1 MSIKIK
7 TDNISKFSRKIKEI
21 SFNNIQRNFLS
32 NSFAALEKIIDPKKK
47 DSFSSE
53 RIQTWTNTV
62 TERVL
67 HYLFEENKK

>member
-1 MSIKIK
+1 MITDKDHIRGLLINELQGNLKI
-7 TDNISKFSRKIKEI
+7 
-21 SFNNIQRNFLS
+21 L
-32 NSFAALEKIIDPKKK
+32 IDPKKK

>member
-1 MSIKIK
+1 MITDKNHIRGLLINELQGNLKI
-7 TDNISKFSRKIKEI
+7 
-21 SFNNIQRNFLS
+21 L
-32 NSFAALEKIIDPKKK
+32 IDPKNK